1 MAKLTSGPGITIGG
15 SSVGASL
22 NERGHGEIG
31 QAPRAASCQEEKGSM
46 MTLPAEEM
54 KEKLALACRILG
66 TEGHDDLNLGHVSAR
81 VPGQRDFM
89 WIKGRG
95 LCLSEIRPEDLV
107 SIDFE
112 YKKMS
117 GRRNPHGELPIHIEI
132 YKRREDVNSV
142 VHTHPLY
149 ATAFSATGQTLRP
162 VNNEGVMFAN
172 PLPYFDVVT
181 DLIVTPELGRSLAEQ
196 LGDEKAIFLKNHG
209 IVVVGETIEEA
220 TVRAYLL
227 EKTIK
232 TLFVAR
238 VLGEPKWTGDEEAE
252 QKAQHIFTGP
262 KIIVMWEALV
272 RQLEQREA
280 PLRILKSLESHL
292 VSKS

>member
-1 MAKLTSGPGITIGG
+1 M
-15 SSVGASL
+15 
-22 NERGHGEIG
+22 N
-31 QAPRAASCQEEKGSM
+31 
-46 MTLPAEEM
+46 LPVEEM
-54 KEKLALACRILG
+54 QKKLALACRILG

-81 VPGQRDFM
+81 VAGQRDLM
-89 WIKGRG
+89 WMKGRG
-95 LCLSEIRPEDLV
+95 LCLSEIQQEDLV
-107 SIDFE
+107 TIDFG
-112 YKKMS
+112 YKKIEGS
-117 GRRNPHGELPIHIEI
+117 RNPHGELPIHIEV
-132 YKRREDVNSV
+132 YKRRDDVNCV

-162 VNNEGVMFAN
+162 VNNEGVMFVN
-172 PLPYFDVVT
+172 PLPYFDLVT
-181 DLIVTPELGRSLAEQ
+181 DLIVTPELGQAMAEK

-209 IVVVGETIEEA
+209 IVVVGGTIEEA

-238 VLGEPKWTGDEEAE
+238 VLGEPKWTEEQEAE

-262 KIIVMWEALV
+262 KINVMWEALV

-280 PLRILKSLESHL
+280 PLRILKSLESQL
-292 VSKS
+292 TRKAS